1 MNKRATKLKDIHIK
15 KFRGLEDVKME
26 FGDRITLICGKN
38 GTSKSTILGIVAQI
52 FSFTTDYSVSDPQKN
67 ELNKFKTLLGKP
79 YSSKFS
85 EHFRFSER
93 FDVAGS
99 MDVVINLFDGLEK
112 IEKNELQLKLYA
124 SQDRSKGR
132 PVLRGNNDRNVTHPV
147 VFLSV
152 GRLIPIS
159 QRRKYTSSEDKYIKN
174 NERVTL
180 GYTNKIL
187 LQNNTKL
194 TMTTGDVESLVGHND
209 NYDHESISVGEDNVG
224 QIVRAL
230 LSFAKLKE
238 EFSNYAGGILLIDEA
253 DAGLFPAA
261 QIEFF
266 KLLRKVSKELDL
278 QVIMTSHSP
287 TLIKEI
293 YNQQDRNSY
302 KNIYL
307 TNSFGSIEVK
317 EDYTWSDINAD
328 IHVTTKPVGE
338 GIKLPT
344 INIYFEDNEAYQ
356 FFTAIL
362 RTQKLRKIINKSK
375 TTLGCKQ
382 LLTLKKEKIPEFS
395 TKSIVILDGD
405 EKIGK
410 SNKNFLNLPSDL
422 PPDQLLFE
430 ILYNL
435 DDGDSY
441 WRENIYGFSKAVFYR
456 IANETI
462 TGIDFERLTTMT
474 LQELIKEYRVV
485 NKGKDVKKIRDQF
498 KNFYKHEVIQA
509 CITGP
514 IKWNPFAIWRDAN
527 STSTATFEQEFIKT
541 LKYVLNRGYNVDMST
556 LNDYFD

>member
-1 MNKRATKLKDIHIK
+1 MSK
-15 KFRGLEDVKME
+15 KFRGLEDVKIE

-52 FSFTTDYSVSDPQKN
+52 FSFTTDYSGSEPKKN
-67 ELNKFKTLLGKP
+67 ELNKYKTLLGKS

-99 MDVVINLFDGLEK
+99 MDVVITLFDGIEET
-112 IEKNELQLKLYA
+112 EKNELQLKLYA

-147 VFLSV
+147 IFLSV

-159 QRRKYTSSEDKYIKN
+159 QRRKYTSSEDRYIKN
-174 NERVTL
+174 NERVIL

-187 LQNNTKL
+187 LQNSTKL
-194 TMTTGDVESLVGHND
+194 TSTTGDVESLVGHND

-230 LSFAKLKE
+230 LSFAKLKD
-238 EFSNYAGGILLIDEA
+238 EFLNYAGGILLIDEA

-293 YNQQDRNSY
+293 YDQKDRKNY

-317 EDYTWSDINAD
+317 DDYTWPDIDAD
-328 IHVTTKPVGE
+328 IHVRTKPVGE
-338 GIKLPT
+338 DIKLPT
-344 INIYFEDNEAYQ
+344 INVYFEDNEAYQ

-362 RTQKLRKIINKSK
+362 RTKKVSKVINKSR
-375 TTLGCKQ
+375 TTLGCGQ
-382 LLTLKKEKIPEFS
+382 LLTLKRERIPEFS
-395 TKSIVILDGD
+395 TKSIIILDGD
-405 EKIGK
+405 AKIEKK
-410 SNKNFLNLPSDL
+410 
-422 PPDQLLFE
+422 
-430 ILYNL
+430 
-435 DDGDSY
+435 
-441 WRENIYGFSKAVFYR
+441 
-456 IANETI
+456 
-462 TGIDFERLTTMT
+462 
-474 LQELIKEYRVV
+474 
-485 NKGKDVKKIRDQF
+485 
-498 KNFYKHEVIQA
+498 
-509 CITGP
+509 
-514 IKWNPFAIWRDAN
+514 
-527 STSTATFEQEFIKT
+527 
-541 LKYVLNRGYNVDMST
+541 
-556 LNDYFD
+556 